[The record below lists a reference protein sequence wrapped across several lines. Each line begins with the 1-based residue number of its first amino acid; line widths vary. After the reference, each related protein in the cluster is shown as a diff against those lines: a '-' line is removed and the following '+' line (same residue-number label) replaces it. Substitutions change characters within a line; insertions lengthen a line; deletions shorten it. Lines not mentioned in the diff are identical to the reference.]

1 MNVEIGTEAA
11 QFLFWDYI
19 HGIFDAVGGRTF
31 TFIVDGILEV
41 YRKHFKNK
49 NYGNLQGIMD
59 VSHLVLTA
67 G

>member
-1 MNVEIGTEAA
+1 MNKEIGTEAA
-11 QFLFWDYI
+11 QFFFCDYI
-19 HGIFDAVGGRTF
+19 NGIFDAVGGRTF
-31 TFIVDGILEV
+31 TFIVIRILEV
-41 YRKHFKNK
+41 SRKHFENQ